1 MPAMLD
7 DPTAP
12 AIYRTSGTPPYPTP
26 YAPLPPTITPR
37 QVTLRDRSTMATL
50 VPFSSPDQVPKTLVL
65 YLCALLNGEI
75 EKGDTYPMINA
86 LAEESFGP
94 YWFANFGAVMFLGD
108 VAGVE
113 DVWAMER
120 DMEARQEWDW
130 GKGCL
135 GSFYVKPNYPGRSSH
150 VCNGG
155 FLVTDAARNRGVG
168 RLMGEGYLEWAPKLV
183 SRKRGFGIVTSDT
196 DPTPRR
202 VTRIPSSTLSMR
214 PTSPRCAS
222 GTRLASRE

>member
-12 AIYRTSGTPPYPTP
+12 AIYRISGAPPYPVP
-26 YAPLPPTITPR
+26 YGPLPPDIDLR
-37 QVTLRDRSTMATL
+37 QVTLRDRATIATL
-50 VPFSSPDQVPKTLVL
+50 VPFSSPHQVPHKLTM
-65 YLCALLNGEI
+65 YLCELLNREI
-75 EKGDTYPMINA
+75 DKGDTYPMMDSMP
-86 LAEESFGP
+86 LSSFGP
-94 YWFANFGAVMFLGD
+94 YWFANFGAVMVLGD
-108 VAGVE
+108 IQSVEEITHMEERGV
-113 DVWAMER
+113 DWAKE
-120 DMEARQEWDW
+120 
-130 GKGCL
+130 CL
-135 GSFYVKPNYPGRSSH
+135 GSFYIKPNYPGRSSH

-183 SRKRGFGIVTSDT
+183 SRKRCFGIVTSDT

-202 VTRIPSSTLSMR
+202 VTRILSSTSSMR